1 MQGLSVDLHHSELAA
16 RWELR
21 TSGLIIVE
29 EYTTEMLS
37 SFKRAVMN
45 WRAQLK
51 VTEISSRDN

>member
-37 SFKRAVMN
+37 SFKRAVVN
-45 WRAQLK
+45 
-51 VTEISSRDN
+51 